1 MNHDRNRITQTKLI
15 NAANNV
21 RPLKLL
27 AATLAST
34 LLITSCGGDNENTPS
49 AEVSDNAQS
58 LPVMQE
64 AAKQDVSAQN
74 SELAS
79 LYQRANIA
87 LFNARALSATA
98 YGLDDKDAGG
108 DYSSKIELYDAT
120 TELQMRKELLA
131 LSKKIA
137 QFDATTASVSEKENQ
152 KVMASLVRYFAG
164 HPDFNIGFIDVWMG
178 LSPFVVN
185 QINGPLIDVPRYLQN
200 DHRVSNEKEAQD
212 YIERLAKFDQMVA
225 SITQKLES
233 DVAQGWIA
241 PKEIQT
247 GAINFLEGFIEAKPE
262 EHMLVT
268 ALQEKLA
275 KVDSIDAETKQRLFE
290 DAVRTVSEVIYPS
303 YQAMADRTKALMDKA
318 PVESGIWAQPNGE
331 AFYQDAILQL
341 GDSTKSAEQIHQ
353 IGIEEVARISQQMDA
368 ILKAQGY
375 KDGTVGERMMKL
387 NEETRFLYPDSDAG
401 RKQLLDDL
409 NGYIAE
415 INVKMAPLFKTKPP
429 YEVEVRAFPVEIQ
442 EGAPGGQYTS
452 PSLDGSKPGVYWI
465 NLRDMKANP
474 KFSLK
479 TLTYHEA
486 NPGHHWQVAL
496 NLAQDDLPFLRRIAP
511 YNAYIEGWALYS
523 ELVAAEIGMYENDP
537 FGDLGRLQAELF
549 RAVRLVVDT
558 GLHHKRWTREQA
570 IKYMAE
576 KTGTAESDVV
586 AEIERYMAW
595 PGQALGYKLGMI
607 KILELRET
615 AQKQL
620 GEKFDLAEF
629 HDLVLLG
636 GAVPMAVLEQ
646 KVNSWI
652 ESKTIKAKG

>member
-1 MNHDRNRITQTKLI
+1 MNKDLNKTTQTNAI
-15 NAANNV
+15 NNSSNLFS
-21 RPLKLL
+21 LKLMT
-27 AATLAST
+27 AVVAGA
-34 LLITSCGGDNENTPS
+34 LLIASCGGDKEAS
-49 AEVSDNAQS
+49 RSSEEASNAQS
-58 LPVMQE
+58 LPIMQE
-64 AAKQDVSAQN
+64 SSKVDSAVNVS
-74 SELAS
+74 SLDS
-79 LYQRANIA
+79 LYQQASIA
-87 LFNARALSATA
+87 LFKARALSATA
-98 YGLDDKDAGG
+98 YGLDAKDAGG
-108 DYSSKIELYDAT
+108 DYSTKIELYDAG
-120 TELQMRKELLA
+120 TELEMRKELLA

-137 QFDATTASVSEKENQ
+137 EFDAEQASSVEKENQ

-164 HPDFNIGFIDVWMG
+164 HPKFNIGYIDVWMG

-200 DHRVSNEKEAQD
+200 DHRVTNEKEAKD

-225 SITQKLES
+225 SITQKLEA

-241 PKEIQT
+241 PKVVLK
-247 GAINFLEGFIEAKPE
+247 GATNFLEGFIKAKPE

-268 ALQEKLA
+268 ALRDKLA
-275 KVDSIDAETKQRLFE
+275 NVESISTDAKKQLVE

-303 YQAMADRTKALMDKA
+303 YQAMLERTKSLMDKA
-318 PVESGIWAQPNGE
+318 PTDSGIWAQPNGE
-331 AFYQDAILQL
+331 EYYQDAILQL
-341 GDSTKSAEQIHQ
+341 GDSKKSAEQIHQ
-353 IGIEEVARISQQMDA
+353 IGIEEVARISKQMDS

-375 KDGTVGERMMKL
+375 KEGTVGERMIKL
-387 NEETRFLYPDSDAG
+387 SEEPRFLYPDSDEG
-401 RKQLLDDL
+401 RKQLLNDL

-415 INVKMAPLFKTKPP
+415 INDKMAPLFKTKPP
-429 YEVEVRAFPVEIQ
+429 YDVEVRAFPVEIQ
-442 EGAPGGQYTS
+442 DGAAGGQYTS

-523 ELVAAEIGMYENDP
+523 ELVAAELGMYENDP
-537 FGDLGRLQAELF
+537 FSDLGRLQAELF

-558 GLHHKRWTREQA
+558 GLHYKRWTREQA
-570 IKYMAE
+570 IEYMAA
-576 KTGTAESDVV
+576 KTGSAESDVV

-607 KILELRET
+607 KILDLRDS
-615 AQKQL
+615 AKSKL
-620 GEKFDLAEF
+620 GDKFDLAEF

-636 GAVPMAVLEQ
+636 GAVPMNVLEQ

-652 ESKTIKAKG
+652 ASKG